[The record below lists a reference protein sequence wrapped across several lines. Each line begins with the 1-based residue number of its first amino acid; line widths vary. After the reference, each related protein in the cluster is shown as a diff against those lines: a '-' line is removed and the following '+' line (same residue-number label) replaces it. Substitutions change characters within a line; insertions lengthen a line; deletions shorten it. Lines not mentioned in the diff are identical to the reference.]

1 MKRLLVILIAFALLA
16 AACGGS
22 DDDDA
27 GGADDSS
34 TDDATEGSS
43 TDDGGST
50 DNDSDDDTESNDDAG
65 GDDTAGADEAAGG
78 GDATG
83 EGGGSADQELSEG
96 LDLPECPVGAHLD
109 ADGVVEIDFWHPYT
123 ALTEEAMED
132 LATGFNASQ
141 DKIVVNVQA
150 QGNYGELLSKYRES
164 ISFDDL
170 PAVAIADT
178 GAFRDMVDSGTVIP
192 AQSCVEA
199 DDFDLSAIDE
209 QVRAFY
215 SIDGALYPAQMNV
228 STPVLYYNRDH
239 FEAAG
244 LDPDSPPS
252 TLAEVRDA
260 AQTIKDAG
268 VAATPLSLLMQGW
281 FVENWLTGAGVPLVN
296 ADNGRA
302 GNATEAAFNG
312 PEALELYNLLAEMND
327 AGLIVAF
334 SNTPGQ
340 LSHYLAAVE
349 PGTAS
354 MIIETSTASTTVA
367 GVLGGT
373 SDLSELVEQSGG
385 GSAIEGATELNIN
398 IDVAPLPGLN
408 SAGAIFISGGA
419 YYITDSGSDAEKAA
433 AWEFM
438 KYISGVD
445 QQKTIHLK
453 GSYLPTNAAVLNDA
467 EVQAVWQN
475 DAAGQWLATAYAQ
488 LAVINP
494 EFPGPAIGPFTEQR
508 QILNRSLEELI
519 LGGGDPATI
528 LADAAADLDAAL
540 ADYADANF

>member
-1 MKRLLVILIAFALLA
+1 MKRLAAILLALALLA
-16 AACGGS
+16 AACGGG
-22 DDDDA
+22 DDDSGDVDT
-27 GGADDSS
+27 GSGDDDSGDEDTADADS
-34 TDDATEGSS
+34 TDDDGDSAD
-43 TDDGGST
+43 DDG
-50 DNDSDDDTESNDDAG
+50 DSD
-65 GDDTAGADEAAGG
+65 GADEAAGG

-83 EGGGSADQELSEG
+83 DGGGSAEQELSDQ
-96 LDLPECPVGAHLD
+96 LDLPACPAGAHLD
-109 ADGVVEIDFWHPYT
+109 VDGVVEIDFWHPYT

-132 LATGFNASQ
+132 LAAGFNASQ
-141 DKIVVNVQA
+141 DKIIVNVQA
-150 QGNYGELLSKYRES
+150 QGSYGELLAKYRES

-178 GAFRDMVDSGTVIP
+178 GAFRDMVDSGTVLP

-244 LDPDSPPS
+244 LDPDSPPT

-260 AQTIKDAG
+260 AQAIKDAG
-268 VAATPLSLLMQGW
+268 IAETPVSLLMQGW
-281 FVENWLTGAGVPLVN
+281 FVETWLTGAGVALVN

-302 GNATEAAFNG
+302 GNATEATFDG
-312 PEALELYNLLAEMND
+312 PEALELYTLLADMND

-340 LSHYLAAVE
+340 VSHYFAVAT
-349 PGTAS
+349 PGVAS
-354 MIIETSTASTTVA
+354 MIIETSTASTTVS

-373 SDLSELVEQSGG
+373 ANLAELVEQSGTG
-385 GSAIEGATELNIN
+385 ETDLDIN

-408 SAGAIFISGGA
+408 EAGRIFMSGGA
-419 YYITDSGSDAEKAA
+419 YYMTDNGTDAEKAA

-445 QQKTIHLK
+445 QQKIIHLK

-488 LAVINP
+488 LGRIDTD
-494 EFPGPAIGPFTEQR
+494 FPGPAIGPFTEQR
-508 QILNRSLEELI
+508 EIFSGSLEELL
-519 LGGGDPATI
+519 LGGGDPAAI
-528 LADAAADLDAAL
+528 LAEASADLNEAL
-540 ADYADANF
+540 SDYADANF